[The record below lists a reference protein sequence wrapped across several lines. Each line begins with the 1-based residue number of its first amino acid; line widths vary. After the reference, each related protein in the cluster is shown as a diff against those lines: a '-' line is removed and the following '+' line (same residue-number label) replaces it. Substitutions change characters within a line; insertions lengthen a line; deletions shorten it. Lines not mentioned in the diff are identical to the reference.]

1 LSQAAAAA
9 ATQQESQSDAA
20 DQEFLQ
26 ESFTPS
32 LHSGFTATSSDNVVQ
47 IRRDAMGKI
56 LIPLLHLVIRAYM
69 DLG

>member
-9 ATQQESQSDAA
+9 AADTQQESQSDAA

-56 LIPLLHLVIRAYM
+56 LIPLTVLQDKVNFK
-69 DLG
+69 

>member
-9 ATQQESQSDAA
+9 AADTQQESQSDAA

-56 LIPLLHLVIRAYM
+56 LIPLTVSQ
-69 DLG
+69 DKVNFK